1 MLDIIAKIPVKYPFK
16 KHTRKPTHMGTPQR
30 SQIFNC
36 RRNSIKKKKTKQLL
50 NAKNFMWLCITL
62 QGHHCSRIQNC
73 SMLNKLDKSKN
84 NVLWKAG
91 LSYLNSSSSCE

>member
-36 RRNSIKKKKTKQLL
+36 RRNSIKKKNKTTFKCKEFHVALYNTPGTSL
-50 NAKNFMWLCITL
+50 F
-62 QGHHCSRIQNC
+62 
-73 SMLNKLDKSKN
+73 
-84 NVLWKAG
+84 
-91 LSYLNSSSSCE
+91 